1 MLLDPARWHSEMG
14 IQIACATIH
23 RKCSAIL
30 ATEPLF
36 QGISMSSIILGI
48 ICGII
53 FGAIS
58 VATMIPL
65 RFEDKRAAMLGAFAN
80 RFAIGFVIGAAQ
92 LPLPGWASG
101 LIFGLLLSL
110 PDASITKAY
119 APILGLGVLG
129 GAIIGLVI
137 STWGYDNARCSRYS

>member
-1 MLLDPARWHSEMG
+1 MP
-14 IQIACATIH
+14 
-23 RKCSAIL
+23 
-30 ATEPLF
+30 
-36 QGISMSSIILGI
+36 SIILGSS
-48 ICGII
+48 CGII

-110 PDASITKAY
+110 PDAIITKAY
-119 APILGLGVLG
+119 APIIGLGVIG
-129 GAIIGLVI
+129 GLIIGFVVG
-137 STWGYDNARCSRYS
+137 TWGV